1 MTQDNARL
9 LEQLKPGFNRTFNW
23 NKHQPKISTERPNEY
38 LDFLIDSGFL
48 GVNKL
53 FDLSFENEAQ
63 RTSHKWFYLPTRG
76 IKNYNVM
83 IDGQNFFDQP
93 VRNDLI
99 RFDNIPKIATG
110 QSDNYRTDFL
120 LDYNYFEKYYEI
132 MAIDLIN
139 QQVFDSDPKVII
151 KEAKE
156 AVLDFSQGT
165 VVVFQFYFSLL

>member
-1 MTQDNARL
+1 
-9 LEQLKPGFNRTFNW
+9 
-23 NKHQPKISTERPNEY
+23 
-38 LDFLIDSGFL
+38 
-48 GVNKL
+48 
-53 FDLSFENEAQ
+53 
-63 RTSHKWFYLPTRG
+63 
-76 IKNYNVM
+76 M

-93 VRNDLI
+93 VRKDSI
-99 RFDNIPKIATG
+99 RFDNIPKITTG

-165 VVVFQFYFSLL
+165 VVVFQFYFFLL

>member
-1 MTQDNARL
+1 
-9 LEQLKPGFNRTFNW
+9 
-23 NKHQPKISTERPNEY
+23 
-38 LDFLIDSGFL
+38 
-48 GVNKL
+48 
-53 FDLSFENEAQ
+53 
-63 RTSHKWFYLPTRG
+63 
-76 IKNYNVM
+76 M

-93 VRNDLI
+93 VRNDSI
-99 RFDNIPKIATG
+99 RFDNIPKITTG

-120 LDYNYFEKYYEI
+120 LDYNYFEKCYEI

-165 VVVFQFYFSLL
+165 VVVFQFYFFLL